1 MRKIVGIAVIVIA
14 LVAVM
19 MPAPAGAVQ
28 VKVGLSGM
36 YDIWD
41 PPFKELHSGKSTS
54 LFYGGMKDDDDGSL
68 MLGPALGL
76 KWGGWRMDLQA
87 LFGVTK
93 NEFSYTNLKY
103 DLTLWAN
110 PILNLVPSLNFTVGD
125 SSARRYDV
133 DVKFGKSIVQYLY
146 INFGARFNYAKG
158 SGDQFLLHLPLQINF
173 GDYDYKYFQV
183 GPLVGIGFEYEI
195 KGFSIYF
202 DVNAIVNFGNH
213 KFERKYLFPFPWS
226 YVMPFKYDT
235 DVIGFGF
242 DTDVGIAYYI
252 APAHISIGAGFR
264 WVGVA
269 CTPGE
274 DDSSML
280 DFAYKNS
287 WVKGK
292 WDHFYGF
299 TFNVSA
305 RF

>member
-1 MRKIVGIAVIVIA
+1 MRKIVSIAVIVIA

-19 MPAPAGAVQ
+19 MPAPARAVQ

-110 PILNLVPSLNFTVGD
+110 PITNLVPSLNFTVGD

-133 DVKFGKSIVQYLY
+133 DVKFGKSIVQ
-146 INFGARFNYAKG
+146 
-158 SGDQFLLHLPLQINF
+158 
-173 GDYDYKYFQV
+173 
-183 GPLVGIGFEYEI
+183 
-195 KGFSIYF
+195 
-202 DVNAIVNFGNH
+202 
-213 KFERKYLFPFPWS
+213 
-226 YVMPFKYDT
+226 
-235 DVIGFGF
+235 
-242 DTDVGIAYYI
+242 
-252 APAHISIGAGFR
+252 
-264 WVGVA
+264 
-269 CTPGE
+269 
-274 DDSSML
+274 
-280 DFAYKNS
+280 
-287 WVKGK
+287 
-292 WDHFYGF
+292 
-299 TFNVSA
+299 
-305 RF
+305 